1 MTDPGSTGSET
12 CKGQLASLRIWGAN
26 RVVKGFVRESLL
38 LQEGEILPGLYHHS
52 GVPKLCSL
60 ALCLQLSPS

>member
-1 MTDPGSTGSET
+1 MTDPGRTGSET
-12 CKGQLASLRIWGAN
+12 CKGQIASLRIWGAN
-26 RVVKGFVRESLL
+26 RVVKRFVRESLI

-52 GVPKLCSL
+52 GVPKLCSA

>member
-1 MTDPGSTGSET
+1 MTDPGRTGSET
-12 CKGQLASLRIWGAN
+12 CKGQIASLRIWGAN
-26 RVVKGFVRESLL
+26 RVVKRFVRESLI

-52 GVPKLCSL
+52 GVPKLCSV